1 MSEASQ
7 RIQINNNFQSFMDDA
22 QPINPFAPPPDE
34 KIFTFKEEEKQ
45 RRLQERERNR
55 KTKVLPL
62 SIYF

>member
-7 RIQINNNFQSFMDDA
+7 RIQINNNFQSFMDDS

-55 KTKVLPL
+55 KTKVL
-62 SIYF
+62 